1 MGLSHRTRLQLAV
14 EGITEPKDFKEFNN
28 DGMTAIFTNL
38 LKPPKVPALGVA
50 ARAAGT
56 LQEIQA
62 YEVSTKSKMRL
73 KGAMLIAQFY
83 DNVGCP
89 LDPDN
94 MLWPIIKWFLE
105 QWKALMER
113 KKADH
118 GQPPKLTKNQAVHK
132 WVDLFV
138 LHLSQKVGVCNAPL
152 DYIIRAI
159 AAIDPIP
166 PACQV
171 GDPHSIETGS
181 IDGDLTARMPHNHPL
196 FKVDNGMTFDMIEM
210 SVRGH
215 DVAATIAPFHPGQD
229 GCGALLALQSQH
241 AGKAIYDQLVKDA
254 ENILK
259 NRTWSGTTLVNLP
272 QHMGLHRKA
281 YITLTECAEHFP
293 VEIPNDWARVTYL
306 LDSFKMIDPS
316 VLAAMAAV
324 RQDDADKCINFKNA
338 FTFLAPSC
346 PVVAKA
352 AKMGRVSFEA
362 NVSGTGGKPH
372 QGGLNGD
379 REKPGMGATGV
390 ALHYHKFEEYR
401 NLSKEQQEE
410 LTEWNKANGRGKNH
424 GKKKGKRSLPAGSP
438 RNKLDNAKKFK
449 SMISAMEA

>member
-1 MGLSHRTRLQLAV
+1 MPGFYIQDRLLLLTHAIAAQLFNAAALTLFFKDANNIGLSHHTCLKLAV
-14 EGITEPKDFKEFNN
+14 EGITEPKDFKEFNDN
-28 DGMTAIFTNL
+28 GMMAIFTNL
-38 LKPPKVPALGVA
+38 LKPPKVPALGAA

-56 LQEIQA
+56 LQEIRA
-62 YEVSTKSKMRL
+62 YEVSAQSKMRL

-89 LDPDN
+89 LDQDN
-94 MLWPIIKWFLE
+94 MSWPVIKRFLE

-132 WVDLFV
+132 WVDSFV
-138 LHLSQKVGVCNAPL
+138 LHLSQKVGVRNAPL
-152 DYIIRAI
+152 DYIVRAI
-159 AAIDPIP
+159 AAVDPIP
-166 PACQV
+166 PALQV

-181 IDGDLTARMPHNHPL
+181 IDGDLMARMPHNHPL

-210 SVRGH
+210 SVHGH
-215 DVAATIAPFHPGQD
+215 DVAATIAPFGRRQN

-259 NRTWSGTTLVNLP
+259 NKIWLGTTSVTLP
-272 QHMGLHRKA
+272 QHMGLHCKA
-281 YITLTECAEHFP
+281 YITFTKCAEHIP
-293 VEIPNDWARVTYL
+293 VEIPNDQARVTYL

-316 VLAAMAAV
+316 VLAAMAEV
-324 RQDDADKCINFKNA
+324 CRDDVNTHINFENA

-352 AKMGRVSFEA
+352 AKKGRVFFRSMYL
-362 NVSGTGGKPH
+362 VLGVT
-372 QGGLNGD
+372 LTRVVW
-379 REKPGMGATGV
+379 REIM
-390 ALHYHKFEEYR
+390 R
-401 NLSKEQQEE
+401 NL
-410 LTEWNKANGRGKNH
+410 GR
-424 GKKKGKRSLPAGSP
+424 
-438 RNKLDNAKKFK
+438 
-449 SMISAMEA
+449 E